1 MFCVIQEIK
10 NKKPKRNG
18 YYKELKAE
26 YFSIIIGGKDC
37 GHYTYEF
44 CGDRFERPVRKSYK
58 ISIHHSYRENG
69 KVKKK
74 QYVIC
79 TVNYYDFAEKFFTLY
94 DYCSSKI
101 EMVAKKLNCSEE
113 QLYDLI
119 SSKTD
124 LLEAQILEEFQQTE
138 EYHTHQ
144 EHKRIIAQYE
154 ENKKEFN
161 QRYNLSGDEYDK
173 IYDVFGTLR
182 SPGKLKEIQDNYK
195 ARQQYEERSS
205 YYKNFYSNYND
216 FFNNSFNHSTS
227 NVDPAKKEEYRM
239 IYKAAAKALH
249 PDANPNRDTSAAMQV
264 LNDLKNQWGI

>member
-1 MFCVIQEIK
+1 MFCVIQEISNRK
-10 NKKPKRNG
+10 YSKRG
-18 YYKELKAE
+18 FPKELKVPYMAMTIDGIDE
-26 YFSIIIGGKDC
+26 SHYC
-37 GHYTYEF
+37 YTYSDEV
-44 CGDRFERPVRKSYK
+44 FERPIRKSYK

-79 TVNYYDFAEKFFTLY
+79 TVNYYDFAEGFFTLY
-94 DYCSSKI
+94 DYCSGKI
-101 EMVAKKLNCSEE
+101 EMVAKELNCSED

-119 SSKTD
+119 SAKTD

-182 SPGKLKEIQDNYK
+182 NPGKLKEIQDNYK